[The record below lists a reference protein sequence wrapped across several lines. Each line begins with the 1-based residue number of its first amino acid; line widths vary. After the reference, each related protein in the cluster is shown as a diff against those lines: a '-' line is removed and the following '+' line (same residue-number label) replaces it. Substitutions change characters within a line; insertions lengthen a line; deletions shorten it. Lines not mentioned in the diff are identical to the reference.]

1 MTTRQRTISAL
12 LGVAI
17 CAALIWG
24 LDEAPKSSYYRSEG
38 RVFGTTYS
46 IQYEAT
52 APLDDSITATLQAFD
67 RSLSMFNPVS
77 TLAAINQNRDTVTD
91 PLFEAMWAEA
101 ANIYVLSGGA
111 FDITVAPLVNLW
123 GFGTKHRTQNTEHR
137 AQSEIDSIRTFVGFD
152 KVQLIDHHVRKADPR
167 MMVDGGAV
175 AKGQAC
181 DVVAAMLE
189 RQGCRNYLVEI
200 GGEIVSRGQNSRGDC
215 WHVGITRPVEDNG
228 EGLTANGEGLQ
239 EIVSVHDICMATS
252 GNYRNFYYEGEQ
264 KRSHTIDP
272 RTGYPVR
279 HSLLSA
285 TVISVSCMRADAL
298 ATACM
303 VVGAEEALRLIQRA
317 GNAQCYLIV
326 AEGDSMRVVTSTG
339 WEAQF
344 KHE

>member
-1 MTTRQRTISAL
+1 MNLRQRTISAL

-67 RSLSMFNPVS
+67 CSLSMFNPLS
-77 TLAAINQNRDTVTD
+77 TLSAVNQNRDTLTD

-111 FDITVAPLVNLW
+111 FDITVAPLVNAW
-123 GFGTKHRTQNTEHR
+123 GFGTKRRPQPSDISPET
-137 AQSEIDSIRTFVGFD
+137 IDSLRRLVGFD
-152 KVQLIDHHVRKADPR
+152 KVQLIDHRVHKADPR

-181 DVVAAMLE
+181 DVVAAMLS

-200 GGEIVSRGQNSRGDC
+200 GGEIVSRGQNSQGDC
-215 WHVGITRPVEDNG
+215 WHVGITRPVDNNG

-252 GNYRNFYYEGEQ
+252 GNYRNFYYEGTER
-264 KRSHTIDP
+264 RSHTIDP
-272 RTGYPVR
+272 RTGYPVH

-326 AEGDSMRVVTSTG
+326 AEGDSMRVITSTG